1 MNEIKFTNKI
11 RLALNE
17 VARVDARV
25 AERLHAARERALSL
39 KKPERAPAFAWA
51 HSTAAGM
58 VGGFGGFG
66 GFSLRVMLPTVLLIA
81 GLLSIY
87 SWQQDQRAAD
97 ALELDAQRPEERL
110 AVGGAYTLTIRQGLL
125 DGGIDRLVAD
135 TLRAFGV
142 QPQRPRQ
149 PAAAVPP
156 GQVFQAARWVS
167 RGWRRR

>member
-97 ALELDAQRPEERL
+97 ALELDAQLLTDDLPID
-110 AVGGAYTLTIRQGLL
+110 AYL
-125 DGGIDRLVAD
+125 D
-135 TLRAFGV
+135 
-142 QPQRPRQ
+142 
-149 PAAAVPP
+149 
-156 GQVFQAARWVS
+156 
-167 RGWRRR
+167 RGFEAWLKKISSDNNN